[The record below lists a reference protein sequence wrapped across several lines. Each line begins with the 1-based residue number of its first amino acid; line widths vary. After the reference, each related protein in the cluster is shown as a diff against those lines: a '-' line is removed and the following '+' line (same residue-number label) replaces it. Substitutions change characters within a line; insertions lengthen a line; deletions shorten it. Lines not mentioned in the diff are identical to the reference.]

1 MILIKTIK
9 LYLLFLNSKFTGTSP
24 LPSFLSPSSSILSF
38 RSSFFRGSRHLVT
51 EETRKAKPNAG
62 TSLSRA
68 AVSVSSHLSSR
79 RHFPFPSS
87 SIGQSMPSLRRHP
100 PRSSL
105 PQRHHL
111 RPRPRRSPAGSSS
124 PLQMVPDLR
133 PRPRRVHPLQCAL
146 ALRQSQRA
154 GPGKADPSFRLQEE
168 STHGRRRHQLAHQSL
183 LQVRQHRRRGEGVRR
198 DTVGQERF
206 RSLIPS
212 YIRDSSVAV
221 IAYDVASMLP

>member
-1 MILIKTIK
+1 MKTTRGK
-9 LYLLFLNSKFTGTSP
+9 
-24 LPSFLSPSSSILSF
+24 
-38 RSSFFRGSRHLVT
+38 GSRHLVT
-51 EETRKAKPNAG
+51 EETRKAKPKAG

-154 GPGKADPSFRLQEE
+154 GPGKADPSSRLQEE

-198 DTVGQERF
+198 SCMLCTGVILIWAHDVLLNTEKYHTKQFSVEIIFSGNLLECVWTVYLHDLFLDITQF
-206 RSLIPS
+206 MFFLF
-212 YIRDSSVAV
+212 
-221 IAYDVASMLP
+221 L

>member
-1 MILIKTIK
+1 MKTTRGK
-9 LYLLFLNSKFTGTSP
+9 
-24 LPSFLSPSSSILSF
+24 
-38 RSSFFRGSRHLVT
+38 GSRHLVT
-51 EETRKAKPNAG
+51 EETRKAKPKAG

-79 RHFPFPSS
+79 CHFPFPSS

-111 RPRPRRSPAGSSS
+111 RPHPRRSPAGSSS
-124 PLQMVPDLR
+124 PLQMVPDLH

-154 GPGKADPSFRLQEE
+154 GPGKADPSSRLQEE

-198 DTVGQERF
+198 CHLPGQIW
-206 RSLIPS
+206 LK
-212 YIRDSSVAV
+212 
-221 IAYDVASMLP
+221 L

>member
-1 MILIKTIK
+1 MKTTRGK
-9 LYLLFLNSKFTGTSP
+9 
-24 LPSFLSPSSSILSF
+24 
-38 RSSFFRGSRHLVT
+38 GSRHLVT
-51 EETRKAKPNAG
+51 EETRKAKPKAG

-68 AVSVSSHLSSR
+68 TVSVSSHLSSR

-87 SIGQSMPSLRRHP
+87 SIGQSMPSLRHHP

-146 ALRQSQRA
+146 VLRQSQRA
-154 GPGKADPSFRLQEE
+154 GPGKADPSSRLQEE

-198 DTVGQERF
+198 QVSIEEGEGKAQELGVMFIKTSAKAGFNIKALF
-206 RSLIPS
+206 RKIAAALPGMETFLLH
-212 YIRDSSVAV
+212 VA
-221 IAYDVASMLP
+221 